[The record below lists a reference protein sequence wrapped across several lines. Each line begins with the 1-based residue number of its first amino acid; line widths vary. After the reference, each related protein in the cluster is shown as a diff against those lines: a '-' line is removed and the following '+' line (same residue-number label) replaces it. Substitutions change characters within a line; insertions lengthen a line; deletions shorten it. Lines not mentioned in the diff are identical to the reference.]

1 MESRE
6 LRKEVIHPVNGS
18 NRAAAMQL
26 FVPASQASQVVEPV
40 RTAVS
45 SVPQIGVAVRI
56 AKPQAG
62 TRIGQVRLLDYLL
75 NPWRAISLQR
85 DLREQKRME
94 RLSRVQVLRSD
105 LTYQDVEV
113 RLSGKLIPSRKV
125 QKLLCGE
132 PVTEQTSFRSLF
144 NKVRRA

>member
-6 LRKEVIHPVNGS
+6 LRKEVVHPVNGS
-18 NRAAAMQL
+18 NRAAAMQFL
-26 FVPASQASQVVEPV
+26 VPASQASQVAEPV
-40 RTAVS
+40 RAAVGS
-45 SVPQIGVAVRI
+45 APQVGSAVRI
-56 AKPQAG
+56 GKPQAEARTG
-62 TRIGQVRLLDYLL
+62 LLRYLGYVL

-105 LTYQDVEV
+105 LTYQDVEI
-113 RLSGKLIPSRKV
+113 RLSGKLISSRKV
-125 QKLLCGE
+125 QKLLSEE
-132 PVTEQTSFRSLF
+132 PTTEQTSFRSLF